1 MLNLHA
7 SIGPGMLGQA
17 GFSSKIA
24 IQNFNMKY
32 LVQAFLVFIMLLAN
46 NSNAIAQN
54 NPYYTTEAEVIEAAY
69 EALDNSM
76 AFGGALNGYKNDYG
90 WTGTYTFNITLKGKG
105 EVVEVSSAGSNGSF
119 QVENQLKGILEEM
132 TFPFK
137 MPQDSNYKFKY
148 EFKF

>member
-1 MLNLHA
+1 MLDQT
-7 SIGPGMLGQA
+7 GFQA
-17 GFSSKIA
+17 KGVRR
-24 IQNFNMKY
+24 NFKMKH
-32 LVQAFLVFIMLLAN
+32 LMQAFLVSILLLLSI
-46 NSNAIAQN
+46 SNTVAQN

-90 WTGTYTFNITLKGKG
+90 WSGTYTFNITLRGKG